1 MPRPP
6 YIYDVAAW
14 PAAVLAAL
22 AALYAAQRLM
32 RLGIVLLLAW
42 EAAR

>member
-22 AALYAAQRLM
+22 AALYAGQRLL
-32 RLGIVLLLAW
+32 RLGLALLLAW
-42 EAAR
+42 ELAR